1 MGGMATSTS
10 LWYAVGERRRSI
22 DFSPFHSGDSMLHHI
37 HDRTFCNLLSISR
50 LPTTTYGALL
60 GLPACAPVRC
70 QQRPPVVRAVEVDAF
85 SPVLRGPRGMED
97 RAC

>member
-1 MGGMATSTS
+1 MTQEARDDRLLGVLCLTARTSI
-10 LWYAVGERRRSI
+10 Y
-22 DFSPFHSGDSMLHHI
+22 
-37 HDRTFCNLLSISR
+37 R
-50 LPTTTYGALL
+50 LPTTMRGALL
-60 GLPACAPVRC
+60 GSPACEPVRC

>member
-1 MGGMATSTS
+1 MTQEA
-10 LWYAVGERRRSI
+10 
-22 DFSPFHSGDSMLHHI
+22 
-37 HDRTFCNLLSISR
+37 HDDRLLGVLCLTAHTSISR